1 MSCSIPE
8 KRHRLTSQRLKTI
21 NNATNS
27 SSNLVLILK
36 SVKHLETITS
46 VDSVVYSATKTGA
59 ISPTF
64 FGVHHI
70 TGVTTPSTETNLIRW
85 PASHFRLHINLG
97 LSQNEV
103 TTPKFGWFL
112 IFLPIET
119 SNNHIYMYIYIYIIC
134 IYIYYIIFS
143 YLLGLNSTFGK
154 THIKWHPQK
163 MGWFSGFLISILLP
177 NQTFSP
183 KIPSKDWPLAVKMAT
198 CSSLV

>member
-1 MSCSIPE
+1 
-8 KRHRLTSQRLKTI
+8 
-21 NNATNS
+21 
-27 SSNLVLILK
+27 
-36 SVKHLETITS
+36 
-46 VDSVVYSATKTGA
+46 
-59 ISPTF
+59 
-64 FGVHHI
+64 
-70 TGVTTPSTETNLIRW
+70 LIRW

-119 SNNHIYMYIYIYIIC
+119 SNNHIYIYIC
-134 IYIYYIIFS
+134 IYIIYIILS

-154 THIKWHPQK
+154 THIKCHAQK
-163 MGWFSGFLISILLP
+163 MGWFSGFLIPVLLP

-183 KIPSKDWPLAVKMAT
+183 KIPSRDWPLAVKMAT